1 MRNWAT
7 YTFTVQERPDGTPW
21 VGVDTVGQQP
31 RFGDPSV
38 ALRLN
43 LCATYADAREIA
55 DFINRRLHVLKV
67 ARPDVSVPATLSGPA
82 SGVGPLF
89 DF

>member
-21 VGVDTVGQQP
+21 VSVDTVGQQP
-31 RFGDPSV
+31 RLGDASV

-55 DFINRRLHVLKV
+55 DFINRKLHVLNV
-67 ARPDVSVPATLSGPA
+67 ARPEARDPNGAASHLYGAQPAYVL
-82 SGVGPLF
+82 
-89 DF
+89 